1 MTDKNPFWTYWVPVI
16 LYAGIIFTL
25 SSFPLALP
33 PGLQVRNV
41 DKLIHM
47 MEYGIFGYLLARAFL
62 EASSSELQKS
72 FQMWAMIIAI
82 CYGFTDEIHQSFVP
96 MRETSSIDL
105 VCDGIGAILAQ
116 FFFK

>member
-1 MTDKNPFWTYWVPVI
+1 MEKNPFFSYWFPVI
-16 LYAGIIFTL
+16 VYAGMIFTL
-25 SSFPLALP
+25 SSFPLTLP
-33 PGLQVRNV
+33 EGMQVRNI

-62 EASSSELQKS
+62 EASPASLQKS

-105 VCDGIGAILAQ
+105 ICDGIGAILVQ